1 MATWGDNLPFF
12 TYGLLTVGK
21 LLVIKVLAAGINPV
35 DYKLPSIPVAGRF
48 VQGKGAGLDVC
59 GEVVYAPPGCN
70 FKLGDVVFGIA
81 KSGSLAEYAECEPGK
96 VAVKPESLTAV
107 QAALLP
113 TAGLTALQALRDHG
127 GVKSGDSVLVIG
139 GSGGCGAIG
148 VSIAKA
154 MGASVTAIC
163 SQKNKAF
170 VYSLGADVVSTYVLH
185 ALHAQYYL
193 HYVPCDLYVI
203 GKGPWPCST

>member
-1 MATWGDNLPFF
+1 MWRG
-12 TYGLLTVGK
+12 GLCTH
-21 LLVIKVLAAGINPV
+21 
-35 DYKLPSIPVAGRF
+35 
-48 VQGKGAGLDVC
+48 
-59 GEVVYAPPGCN
+59 GCN

-107 QAALLP
+107 HAALLP

-127 GVKSGDSVLVIG
+127 GVKSGDAVLVIG
-139 GSGGCGAIG
+139 GSGGCGAMG

-170 VYSLGADVVSTYVLH
+170 VHSLGADVVSTYVCMH
-185 ALHAQYYL
+185 RMRNDCVRYAL
-193 HYVPCDLYVI
+193 CDLYVI
-203 GKGPWPCST
+203 GKGPWPCAPCACGGSREQRRYAGTLL